1 MLFLQILLFFLFS
14 IPAFARPVSDTSS
27 NLDSAGSNA
36 QHAGS
41 GLERGS
47 AQHATLHSID
57 YSSSISVIVDRVDR
71 SVYGH
76 WYRNIQHENTP
87 IRLVMEVIGKS
98 VATNIARIILGSTS
112 PEAAW
117 KELPKLKALSRSTY
131 MDAVGE
137 WNRYPNVSANPL

>member
-27 NLDSAGSNA
+27 DSDSAGSNA

-41 GLERGS
+41 GLEGGS
-47 AQHATLHSID
+47 AQHATLHSEFID
-57 YSSSISVIVDRVDR
+57 YSSSISVIADR

-76 WYRNIQHENTP
+76 WYRDIQHENTP
-87 IRLVMEVIGKS
+87 IRLVMEVTGKS